1 MQGSG
6 FSVQDLGSKNQGL
19 RPRISDLEIGAQ
31 ITVVSTIGACKEGG
45 GGSHGGVGLGESVSR
60 VSKRVPSKALVFGDL
75 GGRVAGEQR
84 SARLTEKDDA
94 CASRDWS
101 ASRRLD
107 ISPSP
112 SDHIPTAVRP
122 LSESWARA

>member
-1 MQGSG
+1 M
-6 FSVQDLGSKNQGL
+6 
-19 RPRISDLEIGAQ
+19 
-31 ITVVSTIGACKEGG
+31 
-45 GGSHGGVGLGESVSR
+45 
-60 VSKRVPSKALVFGDL
+60 PSKALVFGDL
-75 GGRVAGEQR
+75 GGRVVGEQR

-94 CASRDWS
+94 CASRDCS

-122 LSESWARA
+122 LSELVEGVRNVTASAPFAS